1 MARKLK
7 PKSELLTWLRGQYAS
22 HEKERK
28 AAAREKRYAQA
39 VEHQAMA
46 SAYAFT
52 ILKIERDAQRVID
65 TLDHIV
71 SSTKGP

>member
-1 MARKLK
+1 VKPRPTMPGKTR

-22 HEKERK
+22 HEKGRK
-28 AAAREKRYAQA
+28 AAAREKRYNDA

-52 ILKIERDAQRVID
+52 ILHVEREAAR
-65 TLDHIV
+65 
-71 SSTKGP
+71 